1 MFFQNIASRA
11 KRCINRHDFA
21 AVLVVFPILKHLLT
35 MRPEFE
41 RTVEGCDFNV
51 RSKFASILNT
61 LHGTV
66 SIQTALCYY
75 GHKLGE
81 AHGVHV
87 RDEKCMKSL
96 AQRI

>member
-1 MFFQNIASRA
+1 MLLQNIASRA
-11 KRCINRHDFA
+11 KRCISRHDFA

-41 RTVEGCDFNV
+41 RTVEGCDYNV

-66 SIQTALCYY
+66 SIQTAFCY
-75 GHKLGE
+75 
-81 AHGVHV
+81 
-87 RDEKCMKSL
+87 
-96 AQRI
+96 